1 MVIGLN
7 VVQYIQMND
16 NFRLIRYYTKC
27 QSIGIKKNI
36 NKGEKSRAYNFALN
50 KIRKQTNASYRK
62 ARQGAKDYNGKPIPA
77 ETQIWHL
84 GRVAGLKTAKQAFF
98 SGKKAG
104 FTQGRKQG
112 FRSGKYY
119 GSMSR
124 GRRYS
129 Y

>member
-1 MVIGLN
+1 MDIIWKLVIIHAPP
-7 VVQYIQMND
+7 YAS
-16 NFRLIRYYTKC
+16 RLAL
-27 QSIGIKKNI
+27 KKI
-36 NKGEKSRAYNFALN
+36 NKGERVMANYMLN

-84 GRVAGLKTAKQAFF
+84 GRIAGLKTAKNSFF

-104 FTQGRKQG
+104 FAQGKKQG
-112 FRSGKYY
+112 FKSGRYF

-124 GRRYS
+124 GRRAW
-129 Y
+129 